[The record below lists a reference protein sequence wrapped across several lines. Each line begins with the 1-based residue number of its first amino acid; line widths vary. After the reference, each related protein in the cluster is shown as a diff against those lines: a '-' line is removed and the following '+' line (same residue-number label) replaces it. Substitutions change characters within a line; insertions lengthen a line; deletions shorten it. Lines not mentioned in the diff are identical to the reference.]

1 MSPTRK
7 LVMALTGLGLVLA
20 GAVAWMVIEEPEP
33 EPEPE
38 VAEAEEADPSR
49 EETEDLMRKI
59 GYVQ

>member
-7 LVMALTGLGLVLA
+7 LMMALAGLGVVLA
-20 GAVAWMVIEEPEP
+20 ASGAWLFIEEPGP
-33 EPEPE
+33 DPEPE
-38 VAEAEEADPSR
+38 VVEATEADPSR